1 MRTSSDGLLLMNLWG
16 LLGAAS
22 PGSPAGICGSAF
34 AAERSINAGVF
45 LLTSRR
51 EEAFRTVTLN

>member
-1 MRTSSDGLLLMNLWG
+1 MNLWG